1 MIEKITL
8 ALVVV
13 LFISLTLTKNQV
25 DNLAD
30 HYLTKQEFEKRMPLV
45 VHDTN
50 TVIRYEDRFIHDT
63 IRTTKTEYV
72 ETATLNGKF
81 QEFSN
86 EEYDETLNVSFE
98 SEDNL
103 MVIPTKH
110 VLVQCSGKIIEDED
124 GDPNTCVGEWI
135 IRVKEEIDDETVN

>member
-1 MIEKITL
+1 MVEKLTL

-25 DNLAD
+25 DNLAN
-30 HYLTKQEFEKRMPLV
+30 HYLTKQEFDKRMPLV

-72 ETATLNGKF
+72 ETATLSGKF
-81 QEFSN
+81 AEFSHEDYN
-86 EEYDETLNVSFE
+86 ETETVMFE
-98 SEDNL
+98 SEDQA
-103 MVIPTKH
+103 MAIPTKH
-110 VLVQCSGKIIEDED
+110 VLIQCSGKLIEDEE
-124 GDPNTCVGEWI
+124 GDPNICVGEWI
-135 IRVKEEIDDETVN
+135 IRVKEEIE

>member
-25 DNLAD
+25 DNLAN
-30 HYLTKQEFEKRMPLV
+30 HYLTKQEFEKSMPLV

-72 ETATLNGKF
+72 ETATLNGRF
-81 QEFSN
+81 AEFSN
-86 EEYDETLNVSFE
+86 EEYEEPLTVSFE
-98 SEDNL
+98 SDEQAMN
-103 MVIPTKH
+103 IPTKH
-110 VLVQCSGKIIEDED
+110 VLIQCSGKLIEDED
-124 GDPNTCVGEWI
+124 GFPNICVGEWI
-135 IRVKEEIDDETVN
+135 IRVKEEIDNETVN

>member
-30 HYLTKQEFEKRMPLV
+30 HYLTKQEFEKSMPLV

-72 ETATLNGKF
+72 ETATLNGRF
-81 QEFSN
+81 VEYSN
-86 EEYDETLNVSFE
+86 EEYEEPLTVSFE
-98 SEDNL
+98 SDEEAMN
-103 MVIPTKH
+103 IPTKH
-110 VLVQCSGKIIEDED
+110 VLIQCSGKLIEDEEEN
-124 GDPNTCVGEWI
+124 PNICVGEWI
-135 IRVKEEIDDETVN
+135 IRIKEEIDNETVN

>member
-1 MIEKITL
+1 MVEKITL

-13 LFISLTLTKNQV
+13 LFISLTITKNKV

-72 ETATLNGKF
+72 ETATLSGKF
-81 QEFSN
+81 AEFSN
-86 EEYDETLNVSFE
+86 EEYEEETTVSFE
-98 SEDNL
+98 SDEQL

-110 VLVQCSGKIIEDED
+110 VLIQCSGKIVEDKD
-124 GDPNTCVGEWI
+124 GDPNICVGEWI
-135 IRVKEEIDDETVN
+135 IRVKEEIE